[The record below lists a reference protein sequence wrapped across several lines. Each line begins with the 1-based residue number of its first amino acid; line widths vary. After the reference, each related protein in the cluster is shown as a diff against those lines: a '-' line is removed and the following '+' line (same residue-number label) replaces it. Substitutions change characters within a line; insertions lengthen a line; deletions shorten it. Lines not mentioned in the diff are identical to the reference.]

1 MLAIYD
7 WGVLL
12 GVLFFFPIAALLLN
26 YLIYRW
32 ALVPRWLSVWGI
44 AGALLLLAEGSL
56 ETFDVGGLEL
66 MTLPLAV
73 QEMVFAVWLI
83 VRGFD
88 RTEDSPAQGSAVAR
102 PPLRA

>member
-1 MLAIYD
+1 VLLAVYD

-32 ALVPRWLSVWGI
+32 ALVPRWLSIWGI
-44 AGALLLLAEGSL
+44 AG
-56 ETFDVGGLEL
+56 
-66 MTLPLAV
+66 
-73 QEMVFAVWLI
+73 AVWLI

-88 RTEDSPAQGSAVAR
+88 RTEDSPAQSSAVAR
-102 PPLRA
+102 PPVRA